1 MKTVW
6 LACICIVM
14 SAGLQRSASSN
25 SWDGTWKL
33 NEARSRLAGPSFA
46 ITSLPKG
53 GYQVNT
59 GTYSFRF
66 FCDAK
71 DYPTVGASTIACV
84 RVDPTTMDTVLKE
97 NGRLVNTTHRELSG
111 DGKTLTQT
119 AIVVHSN
126 GSRETDT
133 KVFARV
139 TASTG
144 FAGVWKDKDAL
155 GREPKLIITNLEGGT
170 FRLAF
175 PAQKQYTDMK
185 LDGSE
190 AITHGVSS
198 GAQFTMSVRTEGPL
212 KLLTVQKLKGTIV
225 NLGALMLSPDGRTLV
240 EESWRPQSPQ
250 TKTMLVYEKQ

>member
-1 MKTVW
+1 
-6 LACICIVM
+6 
-14 SAGLQRSASSN
+14 
-25 SWDGTWKL
+25 
-33 NEARSRLAGPSFA
+33 
-46 ITSLPKG
+46 
-53 GYQVNT
+53 
-59 GTYSFRF
+59 
-66 FCDAK
+66 
-71 DYPTVGASTIACV
+71 
-84 RVDPTTMDTVLKE
+84 MDTVLKE